1 MKLTNSI
8 KLFLACAVPVA
19 TMLVSPAVR
28 SQLPP
33 IVDGG
38 GGSQTNLTVT
48 DVPNNVPQVTSAAV
62 SNLKVVCQ
70 DLKTVVQKGDR
81 QAVMVSWNYDGFGRE
96 FTPEKR
102 CQMVSERLQ
111 QAANNNGGTFK
122 DLQLASGTVNSQAV
136 ICALQSN
143 SNKCDRQNILFTLK
157 PENARNPDAVI
168 QKIFSFARDGSS
180 SLNESASSNPSV
192 DLNLG
197 TWEQK
202 AFPRNSKITAPQ
214 RRNSDTGF

>member
-1 MKLTNSI
+1 MKLPNLT
-8 KLFLACAVPVA
+8 KLFLTCVLPLAA
-19 TMLVSPAVR
+19 MFMSPSVR

-33 IVDGG
+33 IVDG

-48 DVPNNVPQVTSAAV
+48 DVPNDVPQVTSASV
-62 SNLKVVCQ
+62 SNLRVMCQ
-70 DLKTVVQKGDR
+70 GLKTVVQKGDR
-81 QAVMVSWNYDGFGRE
+81 QAVMVTWNYDGFGRE

-111 QAANNNGGTFK
+111 QAANSNGGTFK

-143 SNKCDRQNILFTLK
+143 SNKCDRQNLLFTLK
-157 PENARNPDAVI
+157 PENARNPDAII
-168 QKIFSFARDGSS
+168 QKIFSFAQDGSS
-180 SLNESASSNPSV
+180 SLDESASSKPRV

-197 TWEQK
+197 NWEQQ
-202 AFPRNSKITAPQ
+202 AFPRTGKTTAPQ
-214 RRNSDTGF
+214 RRNADTGF

>member
-1 MKLTNSI
+1 MKLTNLTQ
-8 KLFLACAVPVA
+8 LFLPCTLTLA
-19 TMLVSPAVR
+19 TTFAAQTGR

-33 IVDGG
+33 IVDG

-62 SNLKVVCQ
+62 SNLRVVCQ

-102 CQMVSERLQ
+102 CQMVSQRLQ
-111 QAANNNGGTFK
+111 QAANSNGGTFK
-122 DLQLASGTVNSQAV
+122 DLQLASGTVNSQSV

-143 SNKCDRQNILFTLK
+143 SSKCDRQNILFTLK
-157 PENARNPDAVI
+157 PENARNPAAVI

-180 SLNESASSNPSV
+180 SLDESASSQPRV

-202 AFPRNSKITAPQ
+202 AFPRTTPNSAPQ
-214 RRNSDTGF
+214 RRNTDTGF